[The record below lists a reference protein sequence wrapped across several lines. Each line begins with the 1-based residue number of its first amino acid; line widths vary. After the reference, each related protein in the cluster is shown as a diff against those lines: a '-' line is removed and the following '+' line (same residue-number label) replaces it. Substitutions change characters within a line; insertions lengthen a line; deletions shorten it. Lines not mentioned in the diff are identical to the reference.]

1 MAAKLELVHLQ
12 PVWEKAP
19 TAARNGTRQLASL
32 QSPLKMLLV
41 ETVAPNLRRE
51 QSEVGVVAVEKARR
65 ERRRALMIPRE
76 HGAWGL
82 LLVPMITGAGV
93 AFHQAFRPVP
103 FALLLIAALALFWL
117 RTPVESLLGTSAIRA
132 QTKTELREVAI
143 VIAVL
148 GTVAIG
154 ALVELLWAGRNPALW
169 LIGAVAGVA
178 FLGQALLKL
187 MLRWTPRP
195 SGDSPPS
202 ASAAGTQRNLNS
214 RQHFSH
220 RLRMLSEIVGTVGL
234 TSAAPAAYYVVT
246 GKLGLT
252 AWLLWLANLF
262 FAGNQIHYVQL
273 RIHSAKIEGFRAK
286 LAQGWSFAVGQAVM
300 TIALTVASVSG
311 LMPQFLSLAFV
322 PVLFRGW
329 FSFIQRPAPLRV
341 RRLGWSELAHAVTFC
356 LLFIIMAA

>member
-1 MAAKLELVHLQ
+1 MAAKLELVHVQ
-12 PVWEKAP
+12 PMWEKAP

-32 QSPLKMLLV
+32 QPPLRLRLV

-51 QSEVGVVAVEKARR
+51 QSEVGVVAIEKARR
-65 ERRRALMIPRE
+65 ERRRALIIPRE

-93 AFHQAFRPVP
+93 AFHLTFRPVP
-103 FALLLIAALALFWL
+103 VALLLIAALALFWL

-132 QTKTELREVAI
+132 QTKTERRKVAI

-148 GTVAIG
+148 GTVAI
-154 ALVELLWAGRNPALW
+154 AVLVELLWAGRNPALW
-169 LIGAVAGVA
+169 LIGAVAGLA

-187 MLRWTPRP
+187 MLRWAPRP
-195 SGDSPPS
+195 SGDSPPQ
-202 ASAAGTQRNLNS
+202 ASVARNLNS
-214 RQHFSH
+214 LLHFPH

-300 TIALTVASVSG
+300 TIALTAAGVLG

-329 FSFIQRPAPLRV
+329 FYFIQRPAPLGV

>member
-1 MAAKLELVHLQ
+1 MAAKLELVHVQ
-12 PVWEKAP
+12 PLWEKAP
-19 TAARNGTRQLASL
+19 TAARNGTSQPASL
-32 QSPLKMLLV
+32 QPPVKLRLV
-41 ETVAPNLRRE
+41 ETVAPGLRRE
-51 QSEVGVVAVEKARR
+51 QSEVRVAAIEKARR
-65 ERRRALMIPRE
+65 ERRRALITPRE

-93 AFHQAFRPVP
+93 AFHETFRPAP

-132 QTKTELREVAI
+132 QTKSERREVAS

-148 GTVAIG
+148 GTVAVA
-154 ALVELLWAGRNPALW
+154 ALVALLWAGRNPALW
-169 LIGAVAGVA
+169 LIGAVAGLA

-187 MLRWTPRP
+187 MLRWTSRP
-195 SGDSPPS
+195 FGDIPHQ
-202 ASAAGTQRNLNS
+202 ASAASRERNLNS
-214 RQHFSH
+214 RQHFPH
-220 RLRMLSEIVGTVGL
+220 RLRMISEIVGTVGL

-246 GKLGLT
+246 GKLGPT
-252 AWLLWLANLF
+252 AWLLWLANLL

-273 RIHSAKIEGFRAK
+273 RIHSAKTEGLRAK

-300 TIALTVASVSG
+300 TIALTVAGVSG
-311 LMPQFLSLAFV
+311 LMPQFLSVAFV

-329 FSFIQRPAPLRV
+329 FYFIQKPAPLRV

-356 LLFIIMAA
+356 ILFIIAA